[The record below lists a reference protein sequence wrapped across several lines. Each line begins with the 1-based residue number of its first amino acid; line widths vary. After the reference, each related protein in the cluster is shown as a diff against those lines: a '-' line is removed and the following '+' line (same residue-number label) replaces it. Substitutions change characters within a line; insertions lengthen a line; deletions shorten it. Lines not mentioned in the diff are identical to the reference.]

1 MNEVF
6 KALADQNRRKILTIL
21 KRLGSASVSQILSYL
36 SVGQATVSSH
46 LSVLRKS
53 GLVECRVSGK
63 NRIYKLSEKNLSL
76 FVDKLNRFLGEPEKD
91 MVEEIIVR
99 R

>member
-1 MNEVF
+1 MDEVF

-53 GLVECRVSGK
+53 GLVECEVSGK
-63 NRIYKLSEKNLSL
+63 NRIYKLSKKKL
-76 FVDKLNRFLGEPEKD
+76 FVFLDKLNRFFGEPRSDLSK
-91 MVEEIIVR
+91 EIIVR